1 VDLIEGGASRT
12 MTGEGHRAIEVNGY
26 AQSAATR
33 NTEAKIHRRG
43 EPQLHMTPLMRR
55 LSTPLATCRRRAVRI
70 SEAVDLPPGV
80 ILDPACGS
88 GVALAVACAASGR
101 VGLGIELDD
110 EVAGLAAANIN
121 RLLDKGRDPGRR
133 AHRVLVGDGTAAES
147 AMSSYHDSL
156 AEAEIDATPPIAML
170 MLDPARPNDAQ
181 NHTLDEMQP
190 ALAPLLKAWLP
201 HMSVAKSGP
210 AFLLDLSPR
219 LSTAQQAE
227 VDSIIDSLGDNIPRT
242 WVWTS
247 QGNGRIDRLSVWTGP
262 LASDANREAILVGRG
277 QIVQTIT
284 GQSGASFK
292 QHRAPMPLPFDTWLT
307 IIDAG
312 LVGAGLHEVWAES
325 ALGAAALDALWMRSS
340 PRRPLLITEQQ
351 PEFSS
356 KHATFAL
363 ITGRIVH
370 HRLSA
375 PSIKNTASI
384 AEAAK
389 RLGLSKIRLRC
400 GLDPDLQPRVQR
412 SLNRRMKGCSGPEGF
427 IVDVPVSRG
436 QSLHSV
442 YILCIEE

>member
-1 VDLIEGGASRT
+1 

-43 EPQLHMTPLMRR
+43 EPKLHMTPLMRR
-55 LSTPLATCRRRAVRI
+55 LSTPLATCRRRAERI
-70 SEAVDLPPGV
+70 AGATELPPGI

-88 GVALAVACAASGR
+88 GIALAAACLASGR

-110 EVAGLAAANIN
+110 EVARLAAANIN
-121 RLLDKGRDPGRR
+121 RLLEKGRDPGRR
-133 AHRVLVGDGTAAES
+133 AHRVLVGDGAAAKS
-147 AMSSYHDSL
+147 AISSYHESL
-156 AEAEIDATPPIAML
+156 AEAAIDATPPISML

-190 ALAPLLKAWLP
+190 ALKPLLEAWFPL
-201 HMSVAKSGP
+201 MSVAESGP

-219 LSTAQQAE
+219 LSAAQQTE
-227 VDSIIDSLGDNIPRT
+227 VDTIIDSFGENIQRT

-247 QGNGRIDRLSVWTGP
+247 QGDGRIDRLSVWTGP
-262 LASDANREAILVGRG
+262 LAQEAKREAILVGRG
-277 QIVQTIT
+277 KSVHTVSGPT
-284 GQSGASFK
+284 GQPFQ

-307 IIDAG
+307 VIDAG

-325 ALGAAALDALWMRSS
+325 ALRSADAALWMRSS
-340 PRRPLLITEQQ
+340 PRRPLLITEQK
-351 PEFSS
+351 PEFSPE
-356 KHATFAL
+356 HATFAL
-363 ITGRIVH
+363 VTGRVVH
-370 HRLSA
+370 HRLSP
-375 PSIKNTASI
+375 PSIENTASI

-412 SLNRRMKGCSGPEGF
+412 SLNRRMKGSKGPEGF

-436 QSLHSV
+436 QSLHAV

>member
-1 VDLIEGGASRT
+1 

-26 AQSAATR
+26 AQSSATR

-43 EPQLHMTPLMRR
+43 EPKLHMTPLMRR
-55 LSTPLATCRRRAVRI
+55 LSTPLATCRRRADRI
-70 SEAVDLPPGV
+70 ADSVDLPPGV
-80 ILDPACGS
+80 ILDSACGS
-88 GVALAVACAASGR
+88 GIALAAACLASGR
-101 VGLGIELDD
+101 VGLGIEVDD

-121 RLLDKGRDPGRR
+121 RLLNKGRDPGRR
-133 AHRVLVGDGTAAES
+133 AHRVLVGDGIEAES
-147 AMSSYHDSL
+147 AMNSYYASL

-170 MLDPARPNDAQ
+170 MLDPARPSDAQ
-181 NHTLDEMQP
+181 NHTLDEMKP
-190 ALAPLLKAWLP
+190 ELAPLLQAWLP
-201 HMSVAKSGP
+201 HMSVGQSGP
-210 AFLLDLSPR
+210 ALLLDLSPR
-219 LSTAQQAE
+219 LSTSQQVE
-227 VDSIIDSLGDNIPRT
+227 VDAIIDSLGDNIPRT

-262 LASDANREAILVGRG
+262 LAEEANRKAILVGRG
-277 QIVQTIT
+277 KTVHTIT
-284 GQSGASFK
+284 GQSGAPFQ

-307 IIDAG
+307 VIDAG

-325 ALGAAALDALWMRSS
+325 ALDTAASTVLWMRSS
-340 PRRPLLITEQQ
+340 PRRPLLITEQK
-351 PEFSS
+351 PELSS
-356 KHATFAL
+356 EHAPFAL
-363 ITGRIVH
+363 VTGRIVH

-375 PSIKNTASI
+375 PSIENTASI

-389 RLGLSKIRLRC
+389 RLGVSKIRLRC

-412 SLNRRMKGCSGPEGF
+412 SLNRRMKGSSGLEGF